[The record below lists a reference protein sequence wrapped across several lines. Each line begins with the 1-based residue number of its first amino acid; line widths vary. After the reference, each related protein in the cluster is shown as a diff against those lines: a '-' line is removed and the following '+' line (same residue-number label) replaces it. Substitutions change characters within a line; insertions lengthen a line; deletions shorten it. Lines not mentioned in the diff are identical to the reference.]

1 MMRQKTDIDL
11 GALVD
16 IISNVAGMMILMA
29 CIAVV
34 VRSKTTDSEAAATAS
49 RKPIS
54 YPMSYIPEKRSLT
67 LCMKYGRLYELPEKE
82 ALTEISERA
91 AKGTPVQWIQL
102 HRSGV
107 EAIVET
113 TSTLTGFRFT
123 YILYPDGGLPLAD
136 KGAVADAMRGIMRR
150 YPPDQF
156 FYDIH
161 TWPDCFDAFRDL
173 RQFIQERGGEV
184 GWSPHA
190 HDRAFDVSYD
200 FDVTYSVRE
209 YNEYMST
216 IKAQ

>member
-1 MMRQKTDIDL
+1 MMRQKTEIDL
-11 GALVD
+11 SALVD

-34 VRSKTTDSEAAATAS
+34 VRSKTMDSEAPATAP

-54 YPMSYIPEKRSLT
+54 YPMSYISEKRSLT
-67 LCMKYGRLYELPEKE
+67 LCMKYDRLYELPEKE

-102 HRSGV
+102 HRNGV

-113 TSTLTGFRFT
+113 TPTLTGFRFS
-123 YILYPDGGLPLAD
+123 YILYPEGGLSLAD
-136 KGAVADAMRGIMRR
+136 KGEVADAMRGIMRR

-161 TWPDCFDAFRDL
+161 TWPDCFSAFRDL

-184 GWSPHA
+184 GWNPHA
-190 HDRAFDVSYD
+190 DDREVDVS
-200 FDVTYSVRE
+200 YSVRE
-209 YNEYMST
+209 YNEDMST

>member
-1 MMRQKTDIDL
+1 MMRQKTEIDL
-11 GALVD
+11 SALVD

-190 HDRAFDVSYD
+190 HESDFDVS
-200 FDVTYSVRE
+200 YSVRE
-209 YNEYMST
+209 YNDYMST

>member
-1 MMRQKTDIDL
+1 MRQKTEIDL
-11 GALVD
+11 SALVD

-54 YPMSYIPEKRSLT
+54 YPMSYIPKKRSLT
-67 LCMKYGRLYELPEKE
+67 LCMKYDRLYELPEKE

-91 AKGTPVQWIQL
+91 AKGMPVQWIQL

-123 YILYPDGGLPLAD
+123 YILHPDGGLPLAD

-190 HDRAFDVSYD
+190 HDRAFDVSYA

-209 YNEYMST
+209 YNEYMRT

>member
-1 MMRQKTDIDL
+1 MMRQKTEIDL
-11 GALVD
+11 SALVD

-67 LCMKYGRLYELPEKE
+67 LCMKYERLYELPEKE

-91 AKGTPVQWIQL
+91 AKGTPAQWIQL
-102 HRSGV
+102 HRKGV
-107 EAIVET
+107 DAIVET
-113 TSTLTGFRFT
+113 TATLTGFRFT
-123 YILYPDGGLPLAD
+123 YILHPDGGLPLVD
-136 KGAVADAMRGIMRR
+136 KGVVADAMRGIMRR

-190 HDRAFDVSYD
+190 HDGDSDVS
-200 FDVTYSVRE
+200 YSVRE

>member
-1 MMRQKTDIDL
+1 MMRQKTEIDL
-11 GALVD
+11 SALVD

-34 VRSKTTDSEAAATAS
+34 VRSKTTDPEAAATAS

-67 LCMKYGRLYELPEKE
+67 LCMKYDRLYELPEKE

-113 TSTLTGFRFT
+113 TSTLTGFSFT
-123 YILYPDGGLPLAD
+123 YILHPDGGLPLVD
-136 KGAVADAMRGIMRR
+136 KGVVADAMRGIMRR

-184 GWSPHA
+184 GWSPHT
-190 HDRAFDVSYD
+190 HDGDSDVS
-200 FDVTYSVRE
+200 YSVRE